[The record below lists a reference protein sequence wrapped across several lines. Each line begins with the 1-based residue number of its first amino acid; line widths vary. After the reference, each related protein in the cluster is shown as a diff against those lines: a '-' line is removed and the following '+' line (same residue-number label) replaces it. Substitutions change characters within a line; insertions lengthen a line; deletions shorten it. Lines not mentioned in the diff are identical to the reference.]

1 MGMDAANSR
10 TTTAA
15 EGPCAVTHARKTPP
29 FIVELCGEITISVK
43 KKAPSRIVAA
53 ATGCGAVSHTMTIA
67 TTMNGPNSRW
77 DSELIANATPAT
89 KAAHVPLPAAIA
101 RMERKAIVNGST
113 NQVGFHIVG

>member
-10 TTTAA
+10 TTAA
-15 EGPCAVTHARKTPP
+15 AAGPCGGTHARKTPP
-29 FIVELCGEITISVK
+29 VIVELCGEITISGE
-43 KKAPSRIVAA
+43 KKAPSKNVGAGA
-53 ATGCGAVSHTMTIA
+53 GCGAGSHTMTIA